1 MKLIAHS
8 DRSKEEQQEKQ
19 QKNPK
24 SNLLS
29 ECQVATQIEAKLG
42 LILGT
47 HAPVNRRPEH
57 ILLLASALCEPY
69 AQTPPNNLQK

>member
-19 QKNPK
+19 QKKNE

-42 LILGT
+42 LISGT
-47 HAPVNRRPEH
+47 HAPVNRRPEYM
-57 ILLLASALCEPY
+57 LLLANALCEPY
-69 AQTPPNNLQK
+69 AQAPPNNLQK